1 MHQRGEEALQSIDEK
16 DRGIIEIL
24 KEDARRSFVDIAK
37 AVSLSEPAVRR
48 RVKNMVDG
56 GVIRRFTVETD
67 VGQVASA
74 ITLISV
80 NPSVPTADISA
91 RLLKM
96 EGVDV
101 VYEITG
107 QYDIAVIVSGSNIA
121 NINRSIDDIRRLDG
135 VGNTNTV
142 IILKTLR

>member
-1 MHQRGEEALQSIDEK
+1 MKRYLQSLDEK
-16 DRGIIEIL
+16 DRRILDIL
-24 KEDARRSFVDIAK
+24 KEDARRSFVDIAQ
-37 AVSLSEPAVRR
+37 AVNLSEPAVRR
-48 RVKNMVDG
+48 RIKNLVDA
-56 GVIRRFTVETD
+56 GVIRRFTVETEI
-67 VGQVASA
+67 GQGASA

-80 NPSVPTADISA
+80 NPAIPTAEISVK
-91 RLLKM
+91 LLTM

-107 QYDIAVIVSGSNIA
+107 QYDIAVIVSGSSIA
-121 NINRSIDDIRRLDG
+121 SINKSIDDIRRLEG

>member
-1 MHQRGEEALQSIDEK
+1 MPGLDDK
-16 DRGIIEIL
+16 DGKILDIL

-37 AVSLSEPAVRR
+37 AVNLSEPAVRR
-48 RVKNMVDG
+48 RIKNLVDS
-56 GVIRRFTVETD
+56 GVIRRFTVETE
-67 VGQVASA
+67 VGQGASA

-80 NPSVPTADISA
+80 NPSIPTAQISSK
-91 RLLKM
+91 LMDM
-96 EGVDV
+96 EGVTV

-121 NINRSIDDIRRLDG
+121 NINKCIDDIRQLEG

>member
-1 MHQRGEEALQSIDEK
+1 MKSYLQSLDEK
-16 DRGIIEIL
+16 DRRILAIL
-24 KEDARRSFVDIAK
+24 KEDARRSFVDIAQ
-37 AVSLSEPAVRR
+37 AVNLSEPAVRR
-48 RVKNMVDG
+48 RIKNLVDA
-56 GVIRRFTVETD
+56 GVIRRFTVETEI
-67 VGQVASA
+67 GQGASA

-80 NPSVPTADISA
+80 NPAIPTAEISA
-91 RLLKM
+91 KLLNM

-107 QYDIAVIVSGSNIA
+107 QYDIAVIVSGSSIA
-121 NINRSIDDIRRLDG
+121 SINKSIDDIRRLEG

>member
-1 MHQRGEEALQSIDEK
+1 MTTIDAM
-16 DRGIIEIL
+16 DRKIISLL
-24 KEDARRSFVDIAK
+24 KNNSRRSFVDIAN
-37 AVSLSEPAVRR
+37 AVNLSEPAVRR
-48 RVKNMVDG
+48 RIKNLVNRG
-56 GVIRRFTVETD
+56 AITRFTVETEVD
-67 VGQVASA
+67 KGASA
-74 ITLISV
+74 ITLLSI
-80 NPSVPTADISA
+80 NPSIPTPEISNK
-91 RLLKM
+91 LLTM

-121 NINRSIDDIRRLDG
+121 TINKCIDDIRQIDG

>member
-1 MHQRGEEALQSIDEK
+1 MDVTDK
-16 DRGIIEIL
+16 KIL
-24 KEDARRSFVDIAK
+24 TVLKKNSRTSNVDIAK
-37 AVSLSEPAVRR
+37 IVKLSEPAVRR
-48 RVKNMVDG
+48 RIKKLVDLK
-56 GVIRRFTVETD
+56 VIRCFTIETD
-67 VGQVASA
+67 IGNGASA

-80 NPSVPTADISA
+80 NPSIPTSKISQK
-91 RLLKM
+91 LLTM

-107 QYDIAVIVSGSNIA
+107 QYDVAVIVSGSNIA
-121 NINRSIDDIRRLDG
+121 TINKSIDDIRQLEG

>member
-1 MHQRGEEALQSIDEK
+1 MEVGMPGLDDK
-16 DRGIIEIL
+16 DGKILDIL

-37 AVSLSEPAVRR
+37 AVNLSEPAVRR
-48 RVKNMVDG
+48 RIKNLVERG
-56 GVIRRFTVETD
+56 AIRRFTIETE
-67 VGQVASA
+67 VGQGASA

-80 NPSVPTADISA
+80 NPSIPTAQISSK
-91 RLLKM
+91 LLDM
-96 EGVDV
+96 EGVNV

-121 NINRSIDDIRRLDG
+121 NINKCIDDIRQLEG

>member
-1 MHQRGEEALQSIDEK
+1 MQSLDEK
-16 DRGIIEIL
+16 DRKILDIL
-24 KEDARRSFVDIAK
+24 KEDARRSFVDIAQ
-37 AVSLSEPAVRR
+37 AVNLSEPAVRR
-48 RVKNMVDG
+48 RIKNLVDE
-56 GVIRRFTVETD
+56 GVIRRFTVETEI
-67 VGQVASA
+67 GQGASA

-80 NPSVPTADISA
+80 NPAVPTAEISA
-91 RLLKM
+91 KLLKM

-107 QYDIAVIVSGSNIA
+107 QYDIAVIVSGSSIA
-121 NINRSIDDIRRLDG
+121 SINKSIDDIRRLEG

>member
-1 MHQRGEEALQSIDEK
+1 MKRYLQSLDEK
-16 DRGIIEIL
+16 DRRILDIL
-24 KEDARRSFVDIAK
+24 KEDARRSFVDIAQ
-37 AVSLSEPAVRR
+37 AVNLSEPAVRR
-48 RVKNMVDG
+48 RIKNLVDT
-56 GVIRRFTVETD
+56 GVIRRFTVETE
-67 VGQVASA
+67 VGQGASA

-80 NPSVPTADISA
+80 NPAIPTAEISGK
-91 RLLKM
+91 LLKM

-107 QYDIAVIVSGSNIA
+107 QYDIAVIVSGSSIA
-121 NINRSIDDIRRLDG
+121 SINKSIDDIRRLEG